1 VAALATGCN
10 VAILPPREGVRPH
23 AVDDAERALELGLRE
38 DVRVLAEVVGE
49 RNLRHPDALAA
60 AADFIDVSFVHAGYE
75 VHRQRFEATGF
86 ASDNLEA
93 EVRGA
98 TLPNEIVVVGAH
110 YDTVSGS
117 AGADDN
123 ASGTAAL
130 LALARAFGQRQVR
143 RTLRFVAFT
152 NEEPPYFQT
161 DQMGSLVYARA
172 CRAKRE
178 PIVGMLSLESL
189 GYFSDEPGSQSYPF
203 PFGLIFPPVGDFVA
217 FIADPASDELL
228 TRAVGT
234 FRHASTVRS
243 QGAALPAI
251 VPGVGWSDHWAFW
264 KAGYPAVMVTD
275 TAPFRNP
282 NYHRQSDVRATL
294 AYDRLASVVTGLEAV
309 VADLADG
316 R

>member
-1 VAALATGCN
+1 MGCN
-10 VAILPPREGVRPH
+10 VAILPPREGLGPH
-23 AVDDAERALELGLRE
+23 ASDDAERALEAGLRE

-49 RNLRHPDALAA
+49 RNVRHPDALAA
-60 AADFIDVSFVHAGYE
+60 AADFIDLSFVRAGYE
-75 VHRQRFEATGF
+75 VHRQRYEATGF
-86 ASDNLEA
+86 ACDNIEA
-93 EVRGA
+93 ELRGA

-123 ASGTAAL
+123 ASGTAVL
-130 LALARAFGQRQVR
+130 LALARAFGERRAR

-172 CRAKRE
+172 CRAKKE
-178 PIVGMLSLESL
+178 VVLGMLSLESL
-189 GYFSDEPGSQSYPF
+189 GYFSEEPGSQSYPF
-203 PFGLIFPPVGDFVA
+203 PFGLIFPSVGNFVA
-217 FIADPASDELL
+217 FVADGASDELL
-228 TRAVGT
+228 TRATAT
-234 FRHASTVRS
+234 FRRASAVRS

-251 VPGVGWSDHWAFW
+251 VPGVSWSDHWAFW
-264 KAGYPAVMVTD
+264 KVGYPAVMVTD

-282 NYHRQSDVRATL
+282 NYHKKSDVRATL
-294 AYDRLASVVTGLEAV
+294 AYDRMASVVAGLEAV